1 MERSNLEK
9 YYLSMTPVKSMYE
22 EGIISKQ
29 DYQKAESFLADK
41 YCIKK
46 GNLYRLNN
54 LTIPRKK
61 VIYMIPEE
69 EVKEN
74 EKKNNQAR
82 RVTEISKEN

>member
-29 DYQKAESFLADK
+29 DYQKAELFLADK

-61 VIYMIPEE
+61 VIYMIPKE

-74 EKKNNQAR
+74 EEKNNQAR

>member
-9 YYLSMTPVKSMYE
+9 YYLSMTPIKSMFE
-22 EGIISKQ
+22 KGIISKQ
-29 DYQKAESFLADK
+29 EYQKAESYLADK

-54 LTIPRKK
+54 LTMHRKR

-69 EVKEN
+69 EVKKSEEN
-74 EKKNNQAR
+74 NNQAR
-82 RVTEISKEN
+82 RVTEVSKEN